1 MERFDRQLFG
11 ERLFELVD
19 GSEMPFQD
27 VAADIG
33 VSPHM
38 LERYMRGESLP
49 DIRVLRKICVFF
61 HVRADYLLFM
71 EK

>member
-1 MERFDRQLFG
+1 MEKCDRQRFG

-19 GSEMPFQD
+19 ASEMPFQD

-33 VSPHM
+33 VSTHM

-49 DIRVLRKICVFF
+49 EIRVLRKICVLF
-61 HVRADYLLFM
+61 HVRADYLLDI
-71 EK
+71 KA